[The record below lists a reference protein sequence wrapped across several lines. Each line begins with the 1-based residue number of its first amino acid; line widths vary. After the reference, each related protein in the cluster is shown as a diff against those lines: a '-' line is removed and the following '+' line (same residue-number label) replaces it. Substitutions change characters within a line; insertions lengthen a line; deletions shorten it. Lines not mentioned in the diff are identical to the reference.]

1 MKPITW
7 NATIGLLAALAAG
20 FFTGVAFG
28 QDPVPP
34 IGRPVPPPLPPAVVR
49 PAAPIAAPVAAPVA
63 APDAVAPDADP
74 DAALEEDAPAV
85 EDAAGGGAEAGELP
99 ELKFEQAPSDMLLT
113 AYATETGLTLL
124 HDPAAPKATITLR
137 SQSKLSREEYLQAI
151 ETVLGMNGIALMPV
165 GDKFLKVLP
174 AKDLRKL
181 GVKTE
186 LQEPQGGLYPEEG
199 RMVSQMIT
207 LKHISIEEARKT
219 IEGFKRGD
227 GQIQLFERTNSILV
241 TDSVENV
248 NRMMEI
254 LRFIDQPLLVREE
267 TNVRQIRFAKATD
280 VKRRL
285 EEIIS
290 EAQKAQQQAKDAP
303 QSRPA
308 GGPGITREAVTTAP
322 GGPPGVIRAPS
333 SVVARSTPAAE
344 NEILEALVAEAER
357 GVIRGKVQI
366 VADERTNLLI
376 LITRPENMTFFDR
389 IINVLDVETSPDVL
403 VQVFRLEYAD
413 AEEVSGMLNDLIGNK
428 KAEAPAAAKAGA
440 TPGAAGADTPRSESL
455 ADAAARTQQGNA
467 ARTEPGKS
475 KIGELNKDNVKILAN
490 KRTNAVI
497 IMASGAD
504 LAAMKEII
512 KDLDIMLSQVLIETV
527 ILQVTLDDT
536 LKTGIDWVQRAM
548 IGYNGKGTPGVAFAG
563 QGGGGTEDVRN
574 PLSLTTTESFPSGVG
589 GLAYYATFFDLN
601 LDVVMAA
608 VATDSRTHVISSPV
622 VLTQDNKEAL
632 IEATTQQYFFKGKK
646 YAGEAGGNPIYE
658 DDVELKSYGTTVKVT
673 PQINEKGFVVM
684 KIDESIESP
693 GAGQPIGDTVWPTV
707 NSRKLGAEVA
717 VQSGQTIV
725 LGGLVETTTIKS
737 QSKIPLLGEIPLLGW
752 FFRFRSNQE
761 TRTEVLVFLT
771 PYVLDTP
778 EQLMTEARR
787 IKDAASTE
795 GGVWTRGW
803 SNSQLADPPKH
814 APKGEFR
821 SSGRTNAVAPR
832 LERMG
837 TVKLSDSIQPDGPV
851 GEPVPLRSAPAV
863 PTTQPPPAD
872 TVPEAPAAE
881 AVPPAAP

>member
-7 NATIGLLAALAAG
+7 NATLGLLAARTAAL
-20 FFTGVAFG
+20 FTASAFG
-28 QDPVPP
+28 QAL
-34 IGRPVPPPLPPAVVR
+34 VPPPLPPAVVR
-49 PAAPIAAPVAAPVA
+49 PAAPAAAPAAADDVADA
-63 APDAVAPDADP
+63 AAA
-74 DAALEEDAPAV
+74 DAALDEGVLAEDA
-85 EDAAGGGAEAGELP
+85 GADGELP
-99 ELKFEQAPSDMLLT
+99 ALKFEQAPSDMLLT
-113 AYATETGLTLL
+113 AYATATGLTLL
-124 HDPAAPKATITLR
+124 HDPAVPKATITLR
-137 SQSKLSREEYLQAI
+137 SQSELSRAEYLQAI
-151 ETVLGMNGIALMPV
+151 ETVLGMHGIALMPV

-174 AKDLRKL
+174 SKDLRKL

-186 LQEPQGGLYPEEG
+186 LQEPEDGLHPEEG

-248 NRMMEI
+248 NRMLEI
-254 LRFIDQPLLVREE
+254 LRFIDQPLLMREE
-267 TNVRQIRFAKATD
+267 TNVRPIRYAKATEI
-280 VKRRL
+280 KRRL
-285 EEIIS
+285 EEIIA

-308 GGPGITREAVTTAP
+308 GGPGITREPVTATA
-322 GGPPGVIRAPS
+322 GGPLGVIRAPTA
-333 SVVARSTPAAE
+333 VVARPTPAVE
-344 NEILEALVAEAER
+344 NEILEALVSEAER

-366 VADERTNLLI
+366 IADERTNLLI
-376 LITRPENMTFFDR
+376 IITRPENMTFFDR
-389 IINVLDVETSPDVL
+389 IINVLDVETSPDVQ

-413 AEEVSGMLNDLIGNK
+413 AEEVSGMLNDLIGNQ
-428 KAEAPAAAKAGA
+428 KADATSAAKGGAAPAAG
-440 TPGAAGADTPRSESL
+440 TETPRSESL
-455 ADAAARTQQGNA
+455 AEYAARTRQGA
-467 ARTEPGKS
+467 TDSGEAGKS

-490 KRTNAVI
+490 KRTNAII
-497 IMASGAD
+497 IMASGSD
-504 LAAMKEII
+504 LAALHEII

-548 IGYNGKGTPGVAFAG
+548 IGYNDKGVPGVAFAG
-563 QGGGGTEDVRN
+563 QGGGGTERVRN
-574 PLSLTTTESFPSGVG
+574 PLGLTSTDSFPSGVG

-601 LDVVMAA
+601 LDVVMSA
-608 VATDSRTHVISSPV
+608 VATDSRTRVISSPV
-622 VLTQDNKEAL
+622 VLTQDNKDAT

-684 KIDESIESP
+684 KIDQSIESP
-693 GAGQPIGDTVWPTV
+693 GAGQPIGDTIWPTV

-737 QSKIPLLGEIPLLGW
+737 QSKIPLLGDIPLLGW
-752 FFRFRSNQE
+752 FFRARSNQE

-778 EQLMTEARR
+778 EQLMAEARR
-787 IKDAASTE
+787 IKDSASTD
-795 GGVWTRGW
+795 GVWKRGW
-803 SNSQLADPPKH
+803 SNSLLADPPRD
-814 APKGEFR
+814 APTTK
-821 SSGRTNAVAPR
+821 SAAPR
-832 LERMG
+832 FERMG
-837 TVKLSDSIQPDGPV
+837 TVKLSEQV
-851 GEPVPLRSAPAV
+851 QTSAPVVDQAV
-863 PTTQPPPAD
+863 PTAPEV
-872 TVPEAPAAE
+872 VPEVAPAEEPAGE
-881 AVPPAAP
+881 AAVPPAADDAVPTPAAPVENPAPAAP